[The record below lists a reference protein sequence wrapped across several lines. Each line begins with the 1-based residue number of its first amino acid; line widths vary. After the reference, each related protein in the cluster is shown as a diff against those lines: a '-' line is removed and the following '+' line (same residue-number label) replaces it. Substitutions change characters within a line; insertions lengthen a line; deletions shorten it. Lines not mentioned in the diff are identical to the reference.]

1 MNNMP
6 GVKKIASQMANDKIA
21 VVFRDGLPLAN
32 DRLTLVAADF
42 QTETQGTIV

>member
-1 MNNMP
+1 
-6 GVKKIASQMANDKIA
+6 MANDNIA

-32 DRLTLVAADF
+32 ARLTLVAADF